1 MSKPGNA
8 KLVKT
13 ANLLREAIPK
23 MSQLNIPLTP
33 ENYHVWYEYTMGSS
47 LELNKAIDKL
57 LKNGTK
63 FTSTINHE
71 LYNTYIYQA
80 PEESFQNDVKKLVT
94 TLFEKITGM
103 TKKTQNFSTSL
114 EKYNK
119 TLKSDPN
126 IETIASLIMNLIEDT
141 DSVIKSNHS
150 METMLES
157 MNEEIDV
164 LRENLEALNKEAFTD
179 KLTSI
184 PNRRAFDKRVEDL
197 CDYYYD
203 DRKQVFS
210 LLLIDIDNF
219 KQFND
224 THGHAVGDR
233 VLKYVASVMTG
244 GIKGDDMLARYGGE
258 EFVVL
263 LPNTGYED
271 AIAVGNHI
279 REKVSSNKLVDNNA
293 EKKVLGH
300 VTISIGVAAISAE
313 DNIDSIIDRADQA
326 LYLAKDKGR
335 NIVIGERDLDQA

>member
-1 MSKPGNA
+1 MSKVGNE

-33 ENYHVWYEYTMGSS
+33 ENYHVWYEYTMGAST
-47 LELNKAIDKL
+47 ELNKAIDKL
-57 LKNGTK
+57 LKDGTK
-63 FTSTINHE
+63 FTSSINHE

-114 EKYNK
+114 EKYND

-126 IETIASLIMNLIEDT
+126 IDTIANLIMNLIDDT

-150 METMLES
+150 METMLQA
-157 MNEEIDV
+157 MNKEIDV
-164 LRENLEALNKEAFTD
+164 LRENLQALNKEAFTD
-179 KLTSI
+179 KLTAI

-197 CDYYYD
+197 CESFYD
-203 DRKQVFS
+203 EKQVFS
-210 LLLIDIDNF
+210 LLLIDIDHF

-233 VLKYVASVMTG
+233 VLK
-244 GIKGDDMLARYGGE
+244 
-258 EFVVL
+258 FV
-263 LPNTGYED
+263 
-271 AIAVGNHI
+271 
-279 REKVSSNKLVDNNA
+279 K
-293 EKKVLGH
+293 
-300 VTISIGVAAISAE
+300 
-313 DNIDSIIDRADQA
+313 RA
-326 LYLAKDKGR
+326 
-335 NIVIGERDLDQA
+335 

>member
-1 MSKPGNA
+1 MEHTMSDTDNA

-47 LELNKAIDKL
+47 LELNRAIDKL
-57 LKNGTK
+57 LKDDTK
-63 FTSTINHE
+63 FTNTINQG
-71 LYNTYIYQA
+71 LYNSHIYQA
-80 PEESFQNDVKKLVT
+80 PEESFQNDIKKLVT

-103 TKKTQNFSTSL
+103 TKKTQTFSTSL
-114 EKYNK
+114 EKHNNI
-119 TLKSDPN
+119 LKADPN
-126 IETIASLIMNLIEDT
+126 IETVAKLILNLIDDT
-141 DSVIKSNHS
+141 DSALKSNQS
-150 METMLES
+150 MESMLEA
-157 MNEEIDV
+157 MNEEIDE
-164 LRENLEALNKEAFTD
+164 LRDNLQALNEEAFTD

-197 CDYYYD
+197 FDCFHED
-203 DRKQVFS
+203 KQVFS
-210 LLLIDIDNF
+210 LLLIDIDHF

-258 EFVVL
+258 EFAVL

-293 EKKVLGH
+293 KKKLLGY
-300 VTISIGVAAISAE
+300 VTVSIGAAAINADDS
-313 DNIDSIIDRADQA
+313 ITSIIDRADEA
-326 LYLAKDKGR
+326 LYLAKEKGE
-335 NIVIGERDLDQA
+335 ISAW